1 MVEKLGSESFFFTF
15 FPLLPNPF
23 PASLLLLQPTNVQA
37 RGAPAITKP
46 LIRSHSTWST
56 CFHLSQRLHDPD
68 LIPPSWAIHF
78 LSAFCLKLRP
88 SHYLL
93 VLCFLTHIVKSFET
107 SPPSQMMHR
116 TTVKPDFLFF
126 TFLFSLMVR
135 EFDFTF
141 SKGSRDL
148 LLLCIDLFPHLHSC
162 CMINTSSYFLHT
174 RKSFQIFPEQLF
186 FLHTFPS
193 IEEAFD
199 VSGFLSLIQKR
210 LL

>member
-78 LSAFCLKLRP
+78 PSALCLKLRP

-126 TFLFSLMVR
+126 YFSFLLNGEGIWLHLLQRQSGFIAPLYW
-135 EFDFTF
+135 FIPAFTF
-141 SKGSRDL
+141 MLYDQYVL
-148 LLLCIDLFPHLHSC
+148 
-162 CMINTSSYFLHT
+162 
-174 RKSFQIFPEQLF
+174 IFSPY
-186 FLHTFPS
+186 T
-193 IEEAFD
+193 
-199 VSGFLSLIQKR
+199 
-210 LL
+210 